1 MRSTTSVPALDR
13 RAFLRGSGLAAFAVL
28 GAVAT
33 TGCASAVAELRSG
46 AAVSGDVTARRGG
59 TVRVGLANDL
69 VAGGILT
76 SSNDA
81 IITTVGLVYET
92 LIRYPGDSLE
102 PQPSLATSWQLAA
115 DRLSLDLRL
124 RDDVH
129 FHSGRRFTSADAEF
143 ALRTYA
149 DPKWTAQLRS
159 TAATITGYDTSDP
172 ARLVLTFARPIGNI
186 FDLLDIVPMIDRDTV
201 AELAA
206 GETYIG
212 TGPFVLASR
221 TPNSQIVFE
230 RNSNYWRPDR
240 PYLDRVEAAVITDSS
255 ALLANV
261 RSGRIDYTGALT
273 YRDANNLT
281 RLGGFSVVEEEG
293 AEGQFYLG
301 TNVASPALQ
310 DVRVRRA
317 IAYAVDR
324 ERIVDEV
331 FRGAAYPANLPW
343 PRHSPAYDEDR
354 NTTYTLDPDRAR
366 ALLAEVGELPPIPL
380 TYAAG
385 SPSNETIAQIVQA
398 DLAAVGLTVELD
410 PVENAVAV
418 KQLIAGQFPGLWLLT
433 HSFAQ
438 YTPATLTVSAYPF
451 NARRNA
457 SNFTDADYLA
467 AAEAAWPVSGEE
479 PEALARYR
487 AVNDQLLEH
496 LFLIE
501 LAVVV
506 PRLVTTSRLRGFGW
520 TRRTEPQLADAFLA

>member
-1 MRSTTSVPALDR
+1 VRSSTSASGLDR
-13 RAFLRGSGLAAFAVL
+13 RAFLRGSGLVAIAAL
-28 GAVAT
+28 TAVAT

-46 AAVSGDVTARRGG
+46 AATSGDTVAKRGG
-59 TVRVGLANDL
+59 TLRVGLANDL

-81 IITTVGLVYET
+81 ITTTVGLVYET
-92 LIRYPGDSLE
+92 LIRYPDDSLD
-102 PQPSLATSWQLAA
+102 PQPSLATSWRLSE
-115 DRLSLDLRL
+115 DRLSLDLQL
-124 RDDVH
+124 RDDVR

-159 TAATITGYDTSDP
+159 TAATITGYDTTDP
-172 ARLVLTFARPIGNI
+172 NRLVLTFARPIGNV
-186 FDLLDIVPMIDRDTV
+186 FDLLDIVPMIDRETV
-201 AELAA
+201 AELATGDA
-206 GETYIG
+206 YIG

-221 TPNSQIVFE
+221 IPNSQIVFE
-230 RNSNYWRPDR
+230 RNPNYWRPDR

-261 RSGRIDYTGALT
+261 RSGRIDFTGALT

-281 RLGGFSVVEEEG
+281 RLGGFSVVEEQG

-301 TNVASPALQ
+301 VNVASPALS
-310 DVRVRRA
+310 DVRVRKA
-317 IAYAVDR
+317 IACAVDR
-324 ERIVDEV
+324 QRIVDEV
-331 FRGAAYPANLPW
+331 FRGSAYPVNLPW
-343 PRHSPAYDEDR
+343 PRHSPAYDEAR
-354 NTTYTLDPDRAR
+354 NATYTLDPDRAR
-366 ALLAEVGELPPIPL
+366 ALLAEVGDLPAIPL
-380 TYAAG
+380 TYPAG

-451 NARRNA
+451 NARKNA
-457 SNFTDADYLA
+457 SNFSDAGYLA
-467 AAEAAWPVSGEE
+467 AAEAAWPVSGDG

-496 LFLIE
+496 MFLIE

-506 PRLVTTSRLRGFGW
+506 PRLVTTSKLRGFGW
-520 TRRTEPQLADAFLA
+520 TRRTEPQLADAFLT